1 MRGVFISLILI
12 LSTGTALADRP
23 LTQEENER
31 LQAALKEQGCSGG
44 KMEFDDGKF
53 EVDDTRCVDG
63 KTVQLRTRHRPA
75 RLVWPQSGPHAEWH
89 LRGFPELR
97 NHPAEA
103 DGAHGCSPLT

>member
-12 LSTGTALADRP
+12 LSMGTALADRP

-44 KMEFDDGKF
+44 KMEFDGGKF

-63 KTVQLRTRHRPA
+63 KTYDLEFDSSFRLIKKNVIILRKP
-75 RLVWPQSGPHAEWH
+75 
-89 LRGFPELR
+89 
-97 NHPAEA
+97 
-103 DGAHGCSPLT
+103 GALMGAPRSLKNR